1 VILPVAILAGGLA
14 TRLHPVTE
22 SIPKALVEVAGRP
35 FAEHQL
41 DWLHSQGIEDVKF
54 LVGYRGEMIREALGD
69 GSRWDL
75 RIEYIFD
82 GQRLLGTGG
91 ALRRALPSL
100 GPAFFVMY
108 GDSYLRCDLPA
119 IQHVF
124 ESSGRDALMTVFR
137 NDNQWDRSNVEFAA
151 GRIVRYDK
159 QQQTPEMK
167 HIDYG
172 LGVLT
177 AAALERYPQGEVFD
191 LADVYRGLLA
201 GGRLAAA
208 EVTDRFYEIGS
219 PEGLAE
225 TRAFFEERS

>member
-1 VILPVAILAGGLA
+1 VAILAGGLA
-14 TRLHPVTE
+14 TRLRPATE
-22 SIPKALVEVAGRP
+22 TTPKALIEVAGRP

-41 DWLHSQGIEDVKF
+41 DWLRAQGVEDVKF
-54 LVGYRGEMIREALGD
+54 LVGHRGEMIRDAVGD
-69 GSRWDL
+69 GSRWRL

-82 GQRLLGTGG
+82 GERLLGTGG

-100 GPAFFVMY
+100 GRAFFVMY
-108 GDSYLRCDLPA
+108 GDSYLDCDLA
-119 IQHVF
+119 SVQRTF
-124 ESSGRDALMTVFR
+124 EASGLDALMTVFR
-137 NDNQWDRSNVEFAA
+137 NDNRWDRSNVEFSA

-177 AAALERYPQGEVFD
+177 AGVLERYRQGEAFD
-191 LADVYRGLLA
+191 LADVYRDLLA
-201 GGRLAAA
+201 AGRLAAA